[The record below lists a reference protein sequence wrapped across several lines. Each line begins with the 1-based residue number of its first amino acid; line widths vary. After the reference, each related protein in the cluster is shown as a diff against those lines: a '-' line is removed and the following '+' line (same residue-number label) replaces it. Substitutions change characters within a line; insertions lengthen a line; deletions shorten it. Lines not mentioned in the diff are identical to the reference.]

1 MKLIITYNKSV
12 PGDEYLNEL
21 KKRAKESRVYK
32 KHQLFG
38 LEIAQ
43 ILEDEKHKSLYIKLS
58 KSHNPDELM
67 RLARGVAEK
76 KNIKN
81 KGAYFMSCLQK
92 KS

>member
-1 MKLIITYNKSV
+1 MS
-12 PGDEYLNEL
+12 GEESYLSEL
-21 KKRAKESRVYK
+21 KRRSKESRVYK

-58 KSHNPDELM
+58 KTHNPDELI
-67 RLARGVAEK
+67 RLAKEISLK

-92 KS
+92 KF